1 MDKYNLQLRAL
12 RTKKD
17 LTLTE
22 LAEKNRLKLSNCR
35 TLGTRNNRDYSE

>member
-12 RTKKD
+12 RSKKD

-22 LAEKNRLKLSNCR
+22 LAEKSAQITKLSDAGNEEQPR
-35 TLGTRNNRDYSE
+35 LL